1 MHSQLLARGRH
12 DILIVGQVW
21 VPLNVGNIPSASLRE
36 ESIHSVGRRPALSSS
51 TTYRG
56 GWKGASKSMMNKPLR
71 LHVICRVKAFM
82 HIMQNHIRCEYDIPV
97 VWAYAHLPPCM
108 SE

>member
-56 GWKGASKSMMNKPLR
+56 GWKGASKSMMNKPFVEEAAGAGHLKP
-71 LHVICRVKAFM
+71 LCLGAM
-82 HIMQNHIRCEYDIPV
+82 CLQDLCGIRF
-97 VWAYAHLPPCM
+97 LSM
-108 SE
+108 FFFTKM